1 MMFGHR
7 KNRRLVLSLTAIVLA
22 LALLPLSVLAV
33 TEDTVQAAPEAD
45 GLQGTVPFSVLWPEN
60 DQILP
65 YEEYMPERG
74 TVPEAD
80 QYHYSR
86 LSDGELARYRELLG
100 RLENG
105 EISLEGIPS
114 VANRLT
120 EEQLGVYPL
129 KPEDFAGETFYVIL
143 PGERLDDSQLLSL
156 IASFR
161 DLDISFDP
169 DSLTERNC
177 TRKAYVGSSRY
188 LDQEEQARQKTL
200 QAMIVRGTLTRDD
213 IAPGTVC
220 QFTDPVPGYGPFLLY
235 PYRRLTDDELAA
247 FLFADHSA
255 WETDP
260 DQINRLALQA
270 ARKILRMPLSMS
282 VTDEKM
288 TSEENR
294 WKALAGNRVNRYELF
309 FETADSFFTDAPV
322 GELADLLI
330 WMLEGSG
337 QSAEIEGLS
346 VRYWVSYPAD
356 EVYTGDNS
364 EACIEAADLWARNN
378 LALPEDQLPRNWT
391 VSHRDSDT
399 LYLNAETAEWEF
411 YLWVH
416 ESDAQISVCY
426 MWNKAFRDYSYA
438 ESYDES
444 TDQSGVYLPYPNNP
458 SGREPVSEEEAAR
471 PLEMDFNNTVS
482 PWLTDRE
489 LARIR
494 VLMAAVEAGEMTYTG
509 PSIVNIPYAD
519 SGAAVYP
526 LNPEDYN
533 GQTFYVF
540 LPDSEQLSDDQ
551 LLALIFAFKELG
563 ISFDPDSLSS
573 MNCCRHC
580 NVLENRYLSEEETAR
595 MNDIR
600 EKILSGEITVADSA
614 ASTPVMIV
622 SKTTLRTWGTD
633 TKQFRFYPY
642 RKLTDDE
649 ITAFLFAEIRTG
661 SVDPESLRTS
671 ALLSATDSL
680 HLSSSFRLNDSQVA
694 AMDFY
699 GKNVTQYT
707 NEFLPDN
714 VQYST
719 DSPVPLSLTVKHMQ
733 ESGKLPEL
741 SGIRLEYA
749 YTSLNAKV
757 QSYDA
762 GDSLKT
768 WIAAAEQW
776 AKDTLR
782 IPVGNTRWTFVEA
795 GDNRGPGERVQL
807 RLLLEDWDIRLWIY
821 QSSLQPDECFL
832 YTRKWYH
839 SPDGVYSNLANG
851 YFF

>member
-1 MMFGHR
+1 MFGHR
-7 KNRRLVLSLTAIVLA
+7 QIRRLAPSLTALVLA
-22 LALLPLSVLAV
+22 LALLPLSALAV

-45 GLQGTVPFSVLWPEN
+45 GLQSTVPFSILWPEN
-60 DQILP
+60 DIILP

-86 LSDGELARYRELLG
+86 LSDGELDRYRELLG
-100 RLENG
+100 RLESG
-105 EISLEGIPS
+105 EISLEGISS

-143 PGERLDDSQLLSL
+143 PGEKLEDSQLLSL

-161 DLDISFDP
+161 ELDISFDP

-177 TRKAYVGSSRY
+177 TRQAYVGSSRY

-200 QAMIVRGTLTRDD
+200 QTMIVRGTLTRDD
-213 IAPGTVC
+213 IAPKTVC

-270 ARKILRMPLSMS
+270 ARRILRMPLSMS
-282 VTDEKM
+282 VADEKM

-294 WKALAGNRVNRYELF
+294 WKALVGNRVNRYELF
-309 FETADSFFTDAPV
+309 FETADSSFSNTPV

-330 WMLEGSG
+330 WMLEGPG
-337 QSAEIEGLS
+337 QNAEMEGLQ

-378 LALPEDQLPRNWT
+378 LSLPEDQLPRNWT

-426 MWNKAFRDYSYA
+426 MWNKVFRDYSYE
-438 ESYDES
+438 ESHD
-444 TDQSGVYLPYPNNP
+444 DIPAKSGVYLPYPNYP
-458 SGREPVSEEEAAR
+458 SGRKPVSEEEAAR
-471 PLEMDFNNTVS
+471 PLKSDSNDTVS

-533 GQTFYVF
+533 GHTFYVF
-540 LPDSEQLSDDQ
+540 LPDSDQLSDEQ

-563 ISFDPDSLSS
+563 IPFDPDSLSS

-580 NVLENRYLSEEETAR
+580 NILENRYLSEEETAR
-595 MNDIR
+595 MNEIR
-600 EKILSGEITVADSA
+600 DKILSGEITRPDVIPAGSVL
-614 ASTPVMIV
+614 TVP
-622 SKTTLRTWGTD
+622 KTTLRIWGTE
-633 TKQFRFYPY
+633 TKQFRLYPY
-642 RKLTDDE
+642 RKLTDDD
-649 ITAFLFAEIRTG
+649 IIAFLFAEIKVG
-661 SVDPESLRTS
+661 SEDPESLRTS
-671 ALLSATDSL
+671 ALLSALD
-680 HLSSSFRLNDSQVA
+680 SFRLPSSFHLTDSNVA
-694 AMDFY
+694 AMNFY
-699 GKNVTQYT
+699 GKEVTQYT
-707 NEFLPDN
+707 DGFSPDDPK
-714 VQYST
+714 YYT
-719 DSPVPLSLTVKHMQ
+719 DIPTPLSLTVKHMQ
-733 ESGKLPEL
+733 ESGKFPEL
-741 SGIRLEYA
+741 SGIHLEYA
-749 YTSLNAKV
+749 YSYLSSKA
-757 QSYDA
+757 QRYDA

-807 RLLLEDWDIRLWIY
+807 RLLLDDWDIRLWIY